1 MKSETPV
8 LPIPTVDRV
17 HTAIRQYDKTRSQ
30 IENALSSLFTQF
42 PDNENRDHILFKV
55 VTLNSLYHTGILD
68 PSRVVD
74 HIYSLNIDLALQSG
88 DPELVPM
95 IAKVKL
101 SKGPRT
107 FYSFATRY
115 CSLHFPA
122 SFPIYNYQA
131 DKVLWGYQ
139 EQAHFGRFYH
149 KDFLK
154 YNHFK
159 NVLLT
164 FQEYYHLRVF
174 SFKEIDKY
182 LWLTGMEYFPEEAD

>member
-1 MKSETPV
+1 MSTASPV
-8 LPIPTVDRV
+8 LPTPTIDRV
-17 HTAIRQYDKTRSQ
+17 KDSIRQYDQTRATV
-30 IENALSSLFTQF
+30 ENALSSLFTQF

-68 PSRVVD
+68 PSKVVD

-115 CSLHFPA
+115 CSLHYPDR
-122 SFPIYNYQA
+122 FPIYNDPA
-131 DKVLWGYQ
+131 DKALWGYH
-139 EQAHFGRFYH
+139 EQDHFGRFYH

-154 YNHFK
+154 YTRFK
-159 NVLLT
+159 NILLT
-164 FQEYYHLRVF
+164 FQEVYHLRDF

-182 LWLTGMEYFPEEAD
+182 LWLTGKEYFPEETN